1 MPNKACKF
9 RLYPTP
15 AQKILLA
22 KTFGCVRLVYNH
34 WLDRKISQYK
44 EDQTTLGETAEKVTI
59 LNRSVYQI

>member
-22 KTFGCVRLVYNH
+22 
-34 WLDRKISQYK
+34 
-44 EDQTTLGETAEKVTI
+44 
-59 LNRSVYQI
+59 